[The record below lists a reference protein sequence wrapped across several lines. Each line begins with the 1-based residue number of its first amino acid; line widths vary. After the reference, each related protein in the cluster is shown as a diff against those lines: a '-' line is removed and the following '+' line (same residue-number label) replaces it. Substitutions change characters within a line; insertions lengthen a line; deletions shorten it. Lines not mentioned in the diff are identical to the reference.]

1 MTKTRT
7 MSLAALFAALTAI
20 GAFLQIP
27 VGITSITLQFLFTSL
42 AGLLLG
48 AKWGALSQLVYVILG
63 LVGLPVF
70 TQGGGPGY
78 LLQPSMGFLLGLIPG
93 GLDRGPADGTKANS
107 RPGDSGLPGRIGRPV
122 RGGRALYVRGAPPL
136 PGADMT
142 LWAVVWSG
150 ILIYL
155 PGRRAQNRRGRG
167 SVPADAPGGETGI
180 NPVLVPYR

>member
-63 LVGLPVF
+63 LVGLPV
-70 TQGGGPGY
+70 
-78 LLQPSMGFLLGLIPG
+78 
-93 GLDRGPADGTKANS
+93 
-107 RPGDSGLPGRIGRPV
+107 
-122 RGGRALYVRGAPPL
+122 
-136 PGADMT
+136 
-142 LWAVVWSG
+142 WAFFW
-150 ILIYL
+150 
-155 PGRRAQNRRGRG
+155 
-167 SVPADAPGGETGI
+167 D
-180 NPVLVPYR
+180 

>member
-78 LLQPSMGFLLGLIPG
+78 LLQPSMGFLLGLVPAAWIVG
-93 GLDRGPADGTKANS
+93 RLTEQKRTHGRVILACLAGLA
-107 RPGDSGLPGRIGRPV
+107 
-122 RGGRALYVRGAPPL
+122 ALYAVGVPYMYAVLHLYLGR
-136 PGADMT
+136 DMT

-150 ILIYL
+150 MLIYL
-155 PGRRAQNRRGRG
+155 PGDALKIAAVAAVSRPMLRAVKR
-167 SVPADAPGGETGI
+167 A
-180 NPVLVPYR
+180 